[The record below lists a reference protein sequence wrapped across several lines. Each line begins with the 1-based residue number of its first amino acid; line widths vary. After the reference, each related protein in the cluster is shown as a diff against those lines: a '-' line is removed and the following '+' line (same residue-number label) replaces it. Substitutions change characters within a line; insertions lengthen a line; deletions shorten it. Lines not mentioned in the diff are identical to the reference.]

1 MTAPDTTPH
10 NAESASE
17 IVWTEGALKRMERA
31 PVFLRGMVKRLAE
44 KKARELGYH
53 EITEDILTAFKQQMM
68 GRMGG
73 EAGMQAA
80 AGDMAVGRMP
90 WTTEAK
96 ARLESVPEFMRHM
109 IQLIAEDVAR
119 ERGHMEVNVE
129 LFQKVEALGDEKLQH
144 EMPPLPWTEGAQV
157 RLQQKIAQSPAIAMD
172 FVADMVKRDTEERAR
187 ELGLTVIDEAA
198 LTAIWD
204 APLSPVTWSDEAW
217 KRLLTAPDFVRSG
230 IRKAA
235 ERRARKLGLQ
245 EIDSEHLTM
254 FRNEAMMKAVKR
266 IRSFGYNELTFD
278 AFDTALEKTKRLQG
292 NPQAVKRLE
301 AIRQHFKD
309 PHTKKPEGGTLGAEL
324 MERFR
329 KYLKGEAKL

>member
-1 MTAPDTTPH
+1 
-10 NAESASE
+10 
-17 IVWTEGALKRMERA
+17 MERA

-53 EITEDILTAFKQQMM
+53 EITEDILTEFKQQMM

-73 EAGMQAA
+73 EGGMAA
-80 AGDMAVGRMP
+80 GRMP

-187 ELGLTVIDEAA
+187 ELGLTAIDEAA
-198 LTAIWD
+198 LTGIWD
-204 APLSPVTWSDEAW
+204 APLSPVTW
-217 KRLLTAPDFVRSG
+217 
-230 IRKAA
+230 
-235 ERRARKLGLQ
+235 
-245 EIDSEHLTM
+245 
-254 FRNEAMMKAVKR
+254 
-266 IRSFGYNELTFD
+266 
-278 AFDTALEKTKRLQG
+278 
-292 NPQAVKRLE
+292 
-301 AIRQHFKD
+301 
-309 PHTKKPEGGTLGAEL
+309 
-324 MERFR
+324 
-329 KYLKGEAKL
+329 